1 MRYRIADIDDL
12 HSLITLY
19 QAVARTENGIARLES
34 EITEEYV
41 KDFLINSLAT
51 GLVIVGENPDNETEL
66 IASVHAYKKGAR
78 VFDHVLGDLTL
89 VVHPQFQ
96 GKKIG
101 RTIFTIF
108 LEEIG
113 RNRPDIGKV
122 ELITRESNTKAI
134 ALYQSLGFLVEGR
147 LEMRI
152 KTTQGAYEA
161 DIPMG
166 WRNPNY
172 EL

>member
-1 MRYRIADIDDL
+1 MRYRTADSNDL

-19 QAVARTENGIARLES
+19 KAVARTEEGIARLEH
-34 EITEEYV
+34 EVTEEYV
-41 KDFLINSLAT
+41 NDFLSKSLSG
-51 GLVIVGENPDNETEL
+51 GLIIVGENPDHEKQL
-66 IASVHAYKKGAR
+66 IASIHAYKKGVQ

-96 GKKIG
+96 RRKIG

-113 RNRPDIGKV
+113 HNRPDVGKV
-122 ELITRESNTKAI
+122 ELLVRESNTKAI

-152 KTTQGAYEA
+152 KNTHNGYEA